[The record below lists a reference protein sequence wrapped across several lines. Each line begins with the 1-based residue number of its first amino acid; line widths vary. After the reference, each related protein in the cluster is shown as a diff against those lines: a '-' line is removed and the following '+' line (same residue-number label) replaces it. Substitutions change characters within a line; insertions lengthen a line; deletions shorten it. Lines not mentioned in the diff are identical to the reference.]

1 MKETIFENVQR
12 IPRRGLMIGLC
23 CGGAAAGI
31 TGVSTI
37 RHFLRLREA
46 EEAARQ
52 AEEAMREAQRR
63 AQPHIDTADETS
75 LAGIEPSLAP
85 VKTLFAAAKGHAKA
99 FAEDVLGWTS
109 KYNLIRGQHE
119 AFLAET
125 FRKHFFGPDELR
137 TAMMAATEAYLADL
151 DAIDNRMLVDIRL
164 DMADLPLPAAIASMP
179 QPDLEAQYR
188 RHCGR
193 ISGITGADLGVDV
206 SRLAA
211 DTIVTAVIAMIA
223 TRMGTSAV
231 IIGTGAANSW
241 YTFGAGLIVGVI
253 VDQIIAT
260 VWDWTYNPR
269 GQLVDM
275 MHLKLEEV
283 KRLVL
288 NGDGDKPGLRGELNR
303 YAEARALVRRE
314 AIAELFATTTEG
326 A

>member
-12 IPRRGLMIGLC
+12 IPRRGLMIGIC

-31 TGVSTI
+31 TGVSAI
-37 RHFLRLREA
+37 RHYLRLRE
-46 EEAARQ
+46 

-75 LAGIEPSLAP
+75 LAGIEQSLAP

-119 AFLAET
+119 TFLAET
-125 FRKHFFGPDELR
+125 FRRHFFGPDELR
-137 TAMMAATEAYLADL
+137 TAMMSATEAYLADL

-164 DMADLPLPAAIASMP
+164 DVADLPLPAAIASMP

-188 RHCGR
+188 RLCGR

-231 IIGTGAANSW
+231 ILGTGAANSW

-253 VDQIIAT
+253 VDQIIAR

-275 MHLKLEEV
+275 MHLKLAEA

-288 NGDGDKPGLRGELNR
+288 NGLRGELNR

-314 AIAELFATTTEG
+314 AIAQLLATTTEG